1 MIFEPPSRDARRRRS
16 YRASRAVACATSRV
30 ARRRARRR
38 ASSRVVASTPRGAL
52 ASHVV
57 ARMFP
62 RLVASAFATGV
73 ACAGVVVGYGAALGG
88 RACDC
93 ERVDAR
99 ARDAAYDREAKTFD
113 DAVRSSEYWSGI
125 ENMRASLAY
134 GARGDVLEVAC
145 GTGRN
150 FSYYDPKKV
159 RTLLAMDACDGM
171 VEEARAKLRTRD
183 GGTTVREAMVTRGDA
198 QRMRNLVK
206 TGSVD
211 TVVDTFG
218 LCSYEDAV
226 GALREMK
233 RVVKRDGGRV
243 LLLEHGRSEYG
254 WLSNILDHFADA
266 HARRWGCYWNRD
278 ILKLIEDA
286 GLEIVEKS
294 THHLGTTFV
303 IEATP
308 RKG

>member
-1 MIFEPPSRDARRRRS
+1 MRVVVARIARRARS
-16 YRASRAVACATSRV
+16 LARHRASRVV
-30 ARRRARRR
+30 ARRR

-183 GGTTVREAMVTRGDA
+183 GGTTVREAIVTRGDA
-198 QRMRNLVK
+198 QRMNVK

>member
-1 MIFEPPSRDARRRRS
+1 MRVVVARIARRARS
-16 YRASRAVACATSRV
+16 LARHRASRVV
-30 ARRRARRR
+30 ARRRA
-38 ASSRVVASTPRGAL
+38 SLRVVASTPRGAL

-198 QRMRNLVK
+198 QRINVK

>member
-1 MIFEPPSRDARRRRS
+1 MRVVVARIARRARS
-16 YRASRAVACATSRV
+16 LARHRASRVV
-30 ARRRARRR
+30 ARRRA
-38 ASSRVVASTPRGAL
+38 SLRVVASTPRGAL

-99 ARDAAYDREAKTFD
+99 ARDTAYDREAKTFD

-183 GGTTVREAMVTRGDA
+183 GGTTVREAMVIRGDA
-198 QRMRNLVK
+198 QRMRNVVK

>member
-1 MIFEPPSRDARRRRS
+1 MRVVVARIARRARS
-16 YRASRAVACATSRV
+16 LARHRASRVV
-30 ARRRARRR
+30 ARRRA
-38 ASSRVVASTPRGAL
+38 SLRVVASTPRGAL

-183 GGTTVREAMVTRGDA
+183 GGTTVREAIVTRGDA
-198 QRMRNLVK
+198 QRMNVK

>member
-1 MIFEPPSRDARRRRS
+1 
-16 YRASRAVACATSRV
+16 
-30 ARRRARRR
+30 
-38 ASSRVVASTPRGAL
+38 
-52 ASHVV
+52 
-57 ARMFP
+57 
-62 RLVASAFATGV
+62 
-73 ACAGVVVGYGAALGG
+73 
-88 RACDC
+88 
-93 ERVDAR
+93 
-99 ARDAAYDREAKTFD
+99 
-113 DAVRSSEYWSGI
+113 
-125 ENMRASLAY
+125 
-134 GARGDVLEVAC
+134 
-145 GTGRN
+145 
-150 FSYYDPKKV
+150 
-159 RTLLAMDACDGM
+159 
-171 VEEARAKLRTRD
+171 
-183 GGTTVREAMVTRGDA
+183 
-198 QRMRNLVK
+198 
-206 TGSVD
+206 
-211 TVVDTFG
+211 

>member
-1 MIFEPPSRDARRRRS
+1 MRVVVARIARRARS
-16 YRASRAVACATSRV
+16 LARHRASRVV
-30 ARRRARRR
+30 ARRR

-198 QRMRNLVK
+198 QRINVK

>member
-1 MIFEPPSRDARRRRS
+1 MRVVVARIARRARS
-16 YRASRAVACATSRV
+16 LARHRASRVV
-30 ARRRARRR
+30 ARRRA
-38 ASSRVVASTPRGAL
+38 SLRVVASTPRGAL

>member
-30 ARRRARRR
+30 ARRR

-183 GGTTVREAMVTRGDA
+183 GGTTVREAIVTRGDSH
-198 QRMRNLVK
+198 RMRNVK

>member
-99 ARDAAYDREAKTFD
+99 ARDAAYNREAKTFD

-183 GGTTVREAMVTRGDA
+183 GGTTVREAIVTRGDA
-198 QRMRNLVK
+198 QRINVK

>member
-30 ARRRARRR
+30 ARRRA
-38 ASSRVVASTPRGAL
+38 TTRGAL

-183 GGTTVREAMVTRGDA
+183 GGTTVREAIVTRGDA
-198 QRMRNLVK
+198 QRINVK

>member
-1 MIFEPPSRDARRRRS
+1 
-16 YRASRAVACATSRV
+16 
-30 ARRRARRR
+30 
-38 ASSRVVASTPRGAL
+38 
-52 ASHVV
+52 
-57 ARMFP
+57 
-62 RLVASAFATGV
+62 
-73 ACAGVVVGYGAALGG
+73 
-88 RACDC
+88 
-93 ERVDAR
+93 
-99 ARDAAYDREAKTFD
+99 
-113 DAVRSSEYWSGI
+113 
-125 ENMRASLAY
+125 
-134 GARGDVLEVAC
+134 LEVAC

-183 GGTTVREAMVTRGDA
+183 GGTTVREAIVTRGDTH
-198 QRMRNLVK
+198 RMRNVK

>member
-1 MIFEPPSRDARRRRS
+1 MRVVVARIARRARS
-16 YRASRAVACATSRV
+16 LARHRASRVV
-30 ARRRARRR
+30 ARRC

-183 GGTTVREAMVTRGDA
+183 GGTTVREAIVTRGDA
-198 QRMRNLVK
+198 QRINVK

>member
-1 MIFEPPSRDARRRRS
+1 MRVVVARIARRARS
-16 YRASRAVACATSRV
+16 LARHRASRVVA
-30 ARRRARRR
+30 RR

-198 QRMRNLVK
+198 QRINVK

>member
-1 MIFEPPSRDARRRRS
+1 MRVVVARIARRARS
-16 YRASRAVACATSRV
+16 LARQRASRVV
-30 ARRRARRR
+30 ARRC

-198 QRMRNLVK
+198 QRINVK

>member
-183 GGTTVREAMVTRGDA
+183 GGTTVREAIVTRGDA
-198 QRMRNLVK
+198 QRINVK

>member
-1 MIFEPPSRDARRRRS
+1 MRVVVARIARRARS
-16 YRASRAVACATSRV
+16 LARHRASRVV
-30 ARRRARRR
+30 ARRR

-99 ARDAAYDREAKTFD
+99 ARDAAYNREAKTFD

-183 GGTTVREAMVTRGDA
+183 GGTTVREAIVTRGDA
-198 QRMRNLVK
+198 QRINVK

>member
-1 MIFEPPSRDARRRRS
+1 MRVVVARIARRARS
-16 YRASRAVACATSRV
+16 LARHRASRVV
-30 ARRRARRR
+30 ARRR

-183 GGTTVREAMVTRGDA
+183 GGTTVREAIVTRGDA
-198 QRMRNLVK
+198 QRINVK

>member
-1 MIFEPPSRDARRRRS
+1 MRVVVARIARRARS
-16 YRASRAVACATSRV
+16 LARHRASRVV
-30 ARRRARRR
+30 ARRR

-88 RACDC
+88 HACDC

-198 QRMRNLVK
+198 QRMRNVK

>member
-1 MIFEPPSRDARRRRS
+1 M
-16 YRASRAVACATSRV
+16 
-30 ARRRARRR
+30 
-38 ASSRVVASTPRGAL
+38 
-52 ASHVV
+52 
-57 ARMFP
+57 
-62 RLVASAFATGV
+62 
-73 ACAGVVVGYGAALGG
+73 
-88 RACDC
+88 
-93 ERVDAR
+93 
-99 ARDAAYDREAKTFD
+99 
-113 DAVRSSEYWSGI
+113 
-125 ENMRASLAY
+125 
-134 GARGDVLEVAC
+134 
-145 GTGRN
+145 
-150 FSYYDPKKV
+150 
-159 RTLLAMDACDGM
+159 
-171 VEEARAKLRTRD
+171 
-183 GGTTVREAMVTRGDA
+183 RGDA
-198 QRMRNLVK
+198 QRMRNVK

-308 RKG
+308 RKR

>member
-1 MIFEPPSRDARRRRS
+1 MRVVVARIARRARS
-16 YRASRAVACATSRV
+16 LARHRASRVV
-30 ARRRARRR
+30 ARRR

-183 GGTTVREAMVTRGDA
+183 GGTTVREAMVTRGDTH
-198 QRMRNLVK
+198 RINVK

>member
-30 ARRRARRR
+30 ARRR

-99 ARDAAYDREAKTFD
+99 ARDAAYNREAKTFD

-183 GGTTVREAMVTRGDA
+183 GGTTVREAIVTRGDA
-198 QRMRNLVK
+198 QRINVK